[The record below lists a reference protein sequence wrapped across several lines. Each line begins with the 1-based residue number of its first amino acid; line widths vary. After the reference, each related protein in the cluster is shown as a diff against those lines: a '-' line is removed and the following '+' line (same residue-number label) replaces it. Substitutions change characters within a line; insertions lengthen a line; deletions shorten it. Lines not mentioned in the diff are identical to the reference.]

1 MSLLTDGAKAQSAA
15 DVREMIL
22 ASGQQAT
29 LSRCDPGEKLFGH
42 EDETFVQ
49 IGTIPVELNRT
60 PPVELPGDIDAVASV
75 LPEADVR
82 AQDRLELDGE
92 AYRVQTVVEERLF
105 GGITHKALRLVKVH
119 DG

>member
-1 MSLLTDGAKAQSAA
+1 MSLLTDGEKTQSAA
-15 DVREMIL
+15 AVREMIL

-29 LSRCDPGEKLFGH
+29 LSRCDPGEQLFGH
-42 EDETFVQ
+42 EDKTFAPV
-49 IGTIPVELNRT
+49 GTIPVELNRT
-60 PPVELPGDIDAVASV
+60 PPVDLPGDIDAVASA

-92 AYRVQTVVEERLF
+92 TYRVQTVVEERLF
-105 GGITHKALRLVKVH
+105 GSVTHKALRLVKVH